1 MTTFPDDT
9 LRFVGPTGT
18 CVEFRCIDVGCVW
31 PPPDVVDNEQLVKWG
46 IHPSLVGY
54 GPLVL
59 RSCSTMT
66 DEDRM
71 NTNVF
76 FRGAIYVH
84 EQLLE
89 RGE

>member
-1 MTTFPDDT
+1 VTTFPDDT

-18 CVEFRCIDVGCVW
+18 CVEFRCLDLNGCTW
-31 PPPDVVDNEQLVKWG
+31 PPPDVVDERQLLSWG
-46 IHPSLVGY
+46 VHPAVVGG

-76 FRGAIYVH
+76 FRGAVYVH
-84 EQLLE
+84 EVLIPD
-89 RGE
+89 